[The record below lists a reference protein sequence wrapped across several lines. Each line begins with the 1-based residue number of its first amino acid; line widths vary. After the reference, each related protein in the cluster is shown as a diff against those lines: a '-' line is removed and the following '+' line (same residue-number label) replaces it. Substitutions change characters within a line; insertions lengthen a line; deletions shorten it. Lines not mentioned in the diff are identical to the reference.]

1 MNESIVLIDLI
12 VKIIM
17 KIEIICAIGVLIYYR
32 ERLLE
37 ALEKIARRYGQPSQD
52 EEGLAFVNRHDGHVD
67 RELR

>member
-1 MNESIVLIDLI
+1 MNELIVLIDLI
-12 VKIIM
+12 IKIIL

-37 ALEKIARRYGQPSQD
+37 ALEKIARRHGQLSQD
-52 EEGLAFVNRHDGHVD
+52 EEGVALVDRHGNAD